1 MQNVYF
7 NEIEAAYTRRR
18 VQDAVA
24 ASGRAAQAVPP
35 GTRRGRP
42 FFPKMVLA
50 CRRAREV
57 FQRQRPVMRTIP
69 GGRELP
75 AA

>member
-24 ASGRAAQAVPP
+24 ASDRAAQAVPP
-35 GTRRGRP
+35 RTRCGRP
-42 FFPKMVLA
+42 IFPNMVLA

-57 FQRQRPVMRTIP
+57 FQRQRPVIQTIP
-69 GGRELP
+69 SGRELP